1 MDLNGLGDPFSKNI
15 FRGDVN
21 KVDDSNPDGELY
33 GGDLDKVDDSNPIG
47 ARIVDDS
54 NPSRARIVNYRVA
67 R

>member
-1 MDLNGLGDPFSKNI
+1 MGDPFSKNI